1 MVAAPGERIKCLM
14 QIQRESKAAAK
25 YANSFDCAV
34 KLYREGG
41 VRNIFK
47 GTVATLLRGKM
58 AVSCTEYQIF
68 LCIELVGLFCVGLS
82 VWSQC

>member
-25 YANSFDCAV
+25 YSNSFDCAV

-41 VRNIFK
+41 VRSIFK

-58 AVSCTEYQIF
+58 VLWLYDVQSISDYF
-68 LCIELVGLFCVGLS
+68 VN
-82 VWSQC
+82 